1 MNKLF
6 ETILRSFERYMKCV
20 CCFWSTQQLA
30 DMRGPELDQTALTS
44 MRSLRPNGFPQ
55 LKCKALIAIITP
67 PFPSIICPKLSQR
80 IVASLCF
87 ALLTQLL
94 AWSGKCTF
102 QCSIKCTNHCKIWWT
117 AEACRVL
124 RRDFRWVTSVLPKRM
139 NCCFRLFRL
148 SNMLT

>member
-1 MNKLF
+1 MLLLKHTATRRHERTRARSDRADKHAQPETQGIPTVEVQRLSLHLF
-6 ETILRSFERYMKCV
+6 PVLFVQNLARELRS
-20 CCFWSTQQLA
+20 
-30 DMRGPELDQTALTS
+30 
-44 MRSLRPNGFPQ
+44 
-55 LKCKALIAIITP
+55 
-67 PFPSIICPKLSQR
+67 
-80 IVASLCF
+80 ASLCL

-102 QCSIKCTNHCKIWWT
+102 QCSTKCTNHCKIWWT